1 MIHGFVKLAAAVP
14 EILVASPLRNVSF
27 ITALIDRAYDEK
39 CAVVV
44 FPELCMTSYS
54 CGDLFFTDTLL
65 RDAEKAVGE
74 IVAHTAGKKM
84 LVFVGCPVVANGKLY
99 NCAAVISNGELLGII
114 PKSNIPNY
122 AEFYEVRHFTPA
134 SKIDHCC
141 SIAFC
146 GSYVPFG
153 TEMLFACDE
162 VKELVVGCEI
172 CEDMWVSAPPS
183 IRHTAA
189 GATVIVNLSA
199 SNEVIGKD
207 RYRRSM
213 VESTSGRQVCAYVYA
228 DAGETES
235 TTDIVFSGHCIIAAN
250 GTIAAEN
257 PPFGGSELT
266 VGVVDLKHL
275 THDRLRMNTYE
286 QKDTGYHLVLPF
298 SLDVTETD
306 ISKEG
311 TNLIVPRPFIPGGEG
326 DKKSV
331 CRRILDIQS
340 RGLAKRIRA
349 AHAAGCVIALSGGL
363 DSTLALIV
371 TVRAMDLCGKPRSA
385 ITSVTMPCFGTTSRT
400 RSNAEELALEFGT
413 SFRCID
419 IKEAVDV
426 HFRDIGHDANDL
438 TVVYENAQARERTQ
452 IIMDIANSDGSLV
465 IGTGDLSELA
475 LGWATYNG
483 DHMSNYGVN
492 GGVPKTLV
500 RHVVSYYADECEACG
515 KNRLCEVLRDV
526 LATPVSPELLPAK
539 DGEISQRT
547 EDIVGPYELHDFFL
561 YHFMRWGETP
571 DKIYREAKAA
581 FAGDFD
587 DATIEKWLKI
597 FMRRFFTQQFKRSA
611 LPDGPKVGSVA
622 LSPRGDWRMP
632 SDAVPWDVL

>member
-14 EILVASPLRNVSF
+14 KILVASPLRNVPS

-44 FPELCMTSYS
+44 FPELCVTSYS

-65 RDAEKAVGE
+65 QDAEKALGE
-74 IVAHTAGKKM
+74 IIAHTEGKKM

-99 NCAAVISNGELLGII
+99 NCAAAISNGELVGLV

-122 AEFYEVRHFTPA
+122 AEFYEARHFTPA
-134 SKIDHCC
+134 SGVDHCC
-141 SIAFC
+141 SVAFC
-146 GSYVPFG
+146 GRYVPFG

-189 GATVIVNLSA
+189 GATVMVNLSA
-199 SNEVIGKD
+199 SNEIIGKD

-235 TTDIVFSGHCIIAAN
+235 TTDIVFSGHCMIATN
-250 GTIAAEN
+250 GTIVAEN
-257 PPFGGSELT
+257 PPFGGAELT

-286 QKDTGYHLVLPF
+286 QKDTGDHLVMPF

-306 ISKEG
+306 ISRENTK
-311 TNLIVPRPFIPGGEG
+311 LMVPRPFIPGGEG

-331 CRRILDIQS
+331 CGRILDIQS

-426 HFRDIGHDANDL
+426 HFRDIDHDANDL
-438 TVVYENAQARERTQ
+438 SVVYENAQARERTQ
-452 IIMDIANSDGSLV
+452 IIMDIANRDGSLV

-500 RHVVSYYADECEACG
+500 RHVVSYYADECEAHG
-515 KNRLCEVLRDV
+515 KARLCEVLRDV

-581 FAGDFD
+581 FADDFD
-587 DATIEKWLKI
+587 DATIEKWLKT